1 MSILDRLLRAGKSA
15 EKSVVGAAER
25 SHLPKYSNEELEMA
39 QDFLKG
45 QPSLAKDLG
54 QDAEGA
60 FTKAAGDVQ
69 SAPPPSIA
77 APLDDTHVM
86 MPEELQKSR
95 ENMFNLD
102 PQAQKLKQQNDL
114 KKYQDYLRG
123 KDISDEIP
131 SSANS
136 TPVPKE
142 YPKDITDM
150 LDSHATV
157 QRKSLKPVIAGAA
170 GLGGLAYLMSGD
182 NSQSSSTPGI
192 PDVTSQPTEQT
203 GRLPAKEVEP
213 VAKKQEIKKSSEK
226 KLPVEKV
233 NPEEPIIPATDKQPA
248 ADNVPA
254 QPNLHTIDFGDNT
267 EASVQ
272 ALKDAQEARNSMQL
286 GAMLGKSGELLSSGL
301 SGAVGQTKAPKLV
314 SQEIFDQQ
322 LKNADQPV
330 KDYEERR
337 KEETNDPDSAY
348 SKGFRDY
355 LKQFGINVEGKASAA
370 NLEKIMPFAFKQ
382 FEADKATEAKKFE
395 GEENRKS
402 REAIA
407 KEAAEARKF
416 TASEGAKNRKAL
428 SDIRITEKEDQ
439 LLEKDRQKF
448 GDTISFNK
456 QARGNAAQI
465 ENLVNQT
472 DRINTLMDG
481 LPKDRHGDPDLN
493 KITPIQKDELIR
505 TFDTLLAGKSTVS
518 GQQELMSSA
527 DSIYNKAAKLKQFLS
542 GNKVS
547 TNEGNLLKSI
557 VDTVNREGG
566 LAKEKIKDMSYENHL
581 RFKRLKEKD
590 PEFVNE
596 VLKQSGK
603 MDDDDIKLRDLGYKA
618 YDINNLL
625 NSGYNK
631 EDLLKF
637 ASQGIKPK
645 EIKQQMVQDKQKSN
659 KIVVK
664 KGYNPSTD
672 QTQVIYSDGSKEIVQ
687 GRR

>member
-1 MSILDRLLRAGKSA
+1 MSILDRLLKAGKSA

-25 SHLPKYSNEELEMA
+25 AHAPKFTPEELEMA
-39 QDFLKG
+39 QDFLKS
-45 QPSLAKDLG
+45 QPSLAKDVS
-54 QDAEGA
+54 QDAENA
-60 FTKAAGDVQ
+60 FTNAANDVHSQ
-69 SAPPPSIA
+69 DPNFTLKGEPYGSNYPSVTDSKPYGHNYPA
-77 APLDDTHVM
+77 AST
-86 MPEELQKSR
+86 E
-95 ENMFNLD
+95 
-102 PQAQKLKQQNDL
+102 
-114 KKYQDYLRG
+114 RG
-123 KDISDEIP
+123 LVP
-131 SSANS
+131 SGNVEDAM
-136 TPVPKE
+136 PVPYRDVTPIPE
-142 YPKDITDM
+142 SSFPKKTAIGT
-150 LDSHATV
+150 
-157 QRKSLKPVIAGAA
+157 AA

-182 NSQSSSTPGI
+182 NKADTPPI
-192 PDVTSQPTEQT
+192 PLAMAEKPEETS
-203 GRLPAKEVEP
+203 GRIPAKEVEP
-213 VAKKQEIKKSSEK
+213 VAKKQEVKKSVEK

-233 NPEEPIIPATDKQPA
+233 TPEEPIVPATDKQPA
-248 ADNVPA
+248 ADNVPK
-254 QPNLHTIDFGDNT
+254 QPDLHTIDFGDNS
-267 EASVQ
+267 ESSVQ
-272 ALKDAQEARNSMQL
+272 ALRDAQETRNSMQL
-286 GAMLGKSGELLSSGL
+286 GAMLGKSGELLGSGL
-301 SGAVGQTKAPKLV
+301 SGIVGQTHAPKLV
-314 SQEIFDQQ
+314 AQEAFDQQ

-348 SKGFRDY
+348 SKGFREY

-382 FEADKATEAKKFE
+382 FEADKAMEGKKFE

-416 TASEGAKNRKAL
+416 AASEGAKNRKAL
-428 SDIRITEKEDQ
+428 TDIRVTEKEDQ

-448 GDTISFNK
+448 GDVISFNK

-527 DSIYNKAAKLKQFLS
+527 DSIYNRAAKMKQFLTGDKS
-542 GNKVS
+542 S
-547 TNEGNLLKSI
+547 TNEGKLLKSI
-557 VDTVNREGG
+557 VDTVKREGG

-590 PEFVNE
+590 PDFVNE

-645 EIKQQMVQDKQKSN
+645 EIKQQVKSDN
-659 KIVVK
+659 KRDTRTIIK